1 MNKNE
6 EIMDTYVNASG
17 CADPTAY
24 AAIQKADADYVRFHK
39 VLRMIFAICNL
50 AGFWVEGRIVLR
62 DMNTGKLWK

>member
-1 MNKNE
+1 MNNNE
-6 EIMDTYVNASG
+6 EIKDSYRNASG

-24 AAIQKADADYVRFHK
+24 AAIRKADEAYARFHK

>member
-1 MNKNE
+1 MNNNDGFK
-6 EIMDTYVNASG
+6 DTFVYATG
-17 CADPTAY
+17 CADTTAY
-24 AAIQKADADYVRFHK
+24 AAIQKADADYTRFHK

>member
-6 EIMDTYVNASG
+6 EIKDTYVNASE

-24 AAIQKADADYVRFHK
+24 AAIQKADADYVRFYK
-39 VLRMIFAICNL
+39 VLRMIFAICNF